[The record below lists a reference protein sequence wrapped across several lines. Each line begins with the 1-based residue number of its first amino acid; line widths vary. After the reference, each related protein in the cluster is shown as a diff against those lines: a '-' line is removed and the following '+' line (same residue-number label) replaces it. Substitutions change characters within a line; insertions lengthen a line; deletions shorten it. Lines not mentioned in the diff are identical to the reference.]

1 MGKIRDAVDRFFR
14 NYVSPVF
21 MLLLFVS
28 FVLWYIIKL
37 SYTYTTEI
45 PVPVNIDGHKFRVAC
60 RVEGLGS
67 HLFAYRFYRSDKT
80 KLTLDKIDHTFIDGD
95 TLRIALSPSSLLDAI
110 AISHPDIRFI
120 SIGEVPEI
128 DLGPREEAVE

>member
-1 MGKIRDAVDRFFR
+1 MGKIRDAVDGFFR

-21 MLLLFVS
+21 MMLLFVS

-45 PVPVNIDGHKFRVAC
+45 PVPVNIDGRKFRVTC

-67 HLFAYRFYRSDKT
+67 HLFAHRFYRSDKT
-80 KLTLDKIDHTFIDGD
+80 RLTLDQIEHHFDDGD
-95 TLRIALSPSSLLDAI
+95 TCRIVLSPSSLLDAI

-120 SIGEVPEI
+120 SIGEVPEL
-128 DLGPREEAVE
+128 DFGPREEAEQ